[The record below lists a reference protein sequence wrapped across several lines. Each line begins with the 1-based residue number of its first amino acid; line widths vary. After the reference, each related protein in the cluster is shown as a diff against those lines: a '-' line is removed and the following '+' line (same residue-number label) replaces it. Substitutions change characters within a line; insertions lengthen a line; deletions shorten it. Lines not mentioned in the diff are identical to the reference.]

1 MKRDPLQL
9 DALTERQRLNAT
21 PVESLAQSK
30 RPTQVT
36 YLRLEPHVITMI
48 DQLCERFGWTRGRA
62 IREAIEVIYSLYVES
77 DG

>member
-9 DALTERQRLNAT
+9 DALTEKQRLNAT

-48 DQLCERFGWTRGRA
+48 DILRKRFGWTRGRT
-62 IREAIEVIYSLYVES
+62 IGEAIELIYSLYVEA